1 MPVSREQL
9 ASFAAAHDTKILFN
23 TSPRHLAGPG
33 DGRHVT
39 HGLAA
44 AGWALV
50 SDPLNPLMVLRSDEG
65 DRRLV
70 LDGSN
75 HFSYWSLQS
84 HAGVEEPHGYASFGY
99 RTPVE
104 VVAAV
109 TDPFAVPPARGFAD
123 ADPWQTVQEAG
134 WPVTSEREAHSPDG
148 LCRISRHDDDV
159 LANPWYVEV
168 REYQHE
174 HAPLWWRAMF
184 HGDTPVRLVNAFVAA
199 LTDTAPLLR
208 GQYGDGVHHQAV
220 QEPSRVTGQHMVDA
234 HTARLDGLRG
244 QVRAAR
250 RRARSGTKPTTS
262 PPARSASPATPAHR

>member
-1 MPVSREQL
+1 MPVSEGQL
-9 ASFAAAHDTKILFN
+9 ASFAAAHEAKILFD
-23 TSPRHLAGPG
+23 TSPRHFAGPG

-50 SDPLNPLMVLRSDEG
+50 SDPLNPLMVLRDDY
-65 DRRLV
+65 DRQLI
-70 LDGSN
+70 LDGTS
-75 HFSYWSLQS
+75 HLHYWTLQS
-84 HAGVEEPHGYASFGY
+84 HAVGEEPRWYASFGY

-104 VVAAV
+104 IVAAV
-109 TDPFAVPPARGFAD
+109 TDALVIPPAEGAEA
-123 ADPWQTVQEAG
+123 ADPWQTVRDAG
-134 WPVTSEREAHSPDG
+134 WPVTSERQAHSPDG
-148 LCRISRHDDDV
+148 LCRISRLDDD
-159 LANPWYVEV
+159 LGPDPWYVEV

-174 HAPLWWRAMF
+174 HAPLWWRGMF

-199 LTDTAPLLR
+199 LTDSAPLLR

-220 QEPSRVTGQHMVDA
+220 QEPSRRTGRQLVEA
-234 HTARLDGLRG
+234 HAERLDVVRG

-250 RRARSGTKPTTS
+250 RRAARSGAKPTTS